1 LCEKIAPVADNDKT
15 WAREPPHLQPKKT
28 VRGTVIKTRG
38 GESRVGGYEIDGGVW
53 VGDKRSYEEGKEG
66 MTAVR

>member
-1 LCEKIAPVADNDKT
+1 VDRLCEKIAPVADET
-15 WAREPPHLQPKKT
+15 LAREPPHVQPKKT

-38 GESRVGGYEIDGGVW
+38 GEQIEIDGE
-53 VGDKRSYEEGKEG
+53 DERSYEEGREG